1 MASAVRLVDD
11 LLELI
16 SACATRAEYEQARLE
31 TLERAIGFD
40 ALYVGAAAPDDLRQE
55 PSVSG
60 VSKRYVA
67 TCEANADRYWS
78 DRLTLNAAAAR
89 AGGAVCDQAAFSSQT
104 RDRMPFYREVI
115 SGLGIRAIALSVL
128 KLRGQVVGCLYLGR
142 TSRGAR
148 FGGELEP
155 LERALPAL
163 ALGERLYDL
172 PPSLSLPAASS
183 QAGFSPALTGRERQV
198 LWHVT
203 RGATN
208 AQIAARLGSSPLTVK
223 NQVSAI
229 LAKAGVEN
237 RTELVYLATRTN
249 VESPNPAPAAK

>member
-1 MASAVRLVDD
+1 MASAARLVDE
-11 LLELI
+11 LLELTC
-16 SACATRAEYEQARLE
+16 ACPTRAEYEQARLE
-31 TLERAIGFD
+31 ALERAIGFD
-40 ALYVGAAAPDDLRQE
+40 ALYVGASAPDDARQE
-55 PSVSG
+55 PAVSG

-78 DRLTLNAAAAR
+78 CRLKLNAAAAR
-89 AGGAVCDQAAFSSQT
+89 AGGAVCDQAAFSSQA

-128 KLRGQVVGCLYLGR
+128 KLQGKVVGCLYLGR

-148 FGGELEP
+148 FGRELEQ
-155 LERALPAL
+155 LKRALPAL
-163 ALGERLYDL
+163 ALGERVYDS
-172 PPSLSLPAASS
+172 PLPAARTES
-183 QAGFSPALTGRERQV
+183 AFAPALTGRERQV
-198 LWHVT
+198 LWHVA

-208 AQIAARLGSSPLTVK
+208 AQIAERLGSSPLTVK

-237 RTELVYLATRTN
+237 RTELVYLATRTS
-249 VESPNPAPAAK
+249 VDSPNPAAAAK

>member
-1 MASAVRLVDD
+1 MASALRLVDE
-11 LLELI
+11 LLELTC
-16 SACATRAEYEQARLE
+16 ACPTRAEYERGRLE
-31 TLERAIGFD
+31 SLERAIGFD
-40 ALYVGAAAPDDLRQE
+40 ALYVGAAAPDDARQE

-60 VSKRYVA
+60 VSQRYVA
-67 TCEANADRYWS
+67 HCEANADRYWT

-128 KLRGQVVGCLYLGR
+128 KLQGKVVGCLYLGR

-148 FGGELEP
+148 FGRELEQ
-155 LERALPAL
+155 LERALPVL

-172 PPSLSLPAASS
+172 PLPAALPAS
-183 QAGFSPALTGRERQV
+183 AFSPALTGRERQV

-237 RTELVYLATRTN
+237 RTELVYLATRTS

>member
-1 MASAVRLVDD
+1 MASAARLVDE
-11 LLELI
+11 LLELTT
-16 SACATRAEYEQARLE
+16 ACPTRTEYEQARLE
-31 TLERAIGFD
+31 CLERAIGFD
-40 ALYVGAAAPDDLRQE
+40 ALYVGAAAPDDPPQE

-60 VSKRYVA
+60 VSKRSVA

-78 DRLTLNAAAAR
+78 DRLTLNAAAAQ
-89 AGGAVCDQAAFSSQT
+89 AGGVVCDQAAFSSQA

-128 KLRGQVVGCLYLGR
+128 KLQGKVVGCLYLGR
-142 TSRGAR
+142 SSRGAR
-148 FGGELEP
+148 FGSELAR
-155 LERALPAL
+155 LKRALPAL
-163 ALGERLYDL
+163 SLGVRLYDSS
-172 PPSLSLPAASS
+172 PPAAP
-183 QAGFSPALTGRERQV
+183 AFSPSLTGRERQV

-208 AQIAARLGSSPLTVK
+208 AQIAARLGSSPRTVK

-237 RTELVYLATRTN
+237 RTELVYLATRTS
-249 VESPNPAPAAK
+249 VESPNPNPAAK

>member
-1 MASAVRLVDD
+1 MASAARLVDE
-11 LLELI
+11 LLELT
-16 SACATRAEYEQARLE
+16 SVCPTRAEYERARLE
-31 TLERAIGFD
+31 SLERAIGFD
-40 ALYVGAAAPDDLRQE
+40 ALYVGAASPDDARQE

-67 TCEANADRYWS
+67 NCEANADRYWG

-89 AGGAVCDQAAFSSQT
+89 AGGAVCDQAAFSSQA

-128 KLRGQVVGCLYLGR
+128 KLQGQVVGCLYLGR
-142 TSRGAR
+142 TSRGAC
-148 FGGELEP
+148 FGSELEQ

-163 ALGERLYDL
+163 ALGERLYDM
-172 PPSLSLPAASS
+172 PLPAPLSESA
-183 QAGFSPALTGRERQV
+183 FLPVLTGRERQV
-198 LWHVT
+198 LWHLA

>member
-1 MASAVRLVDD
+1 MASSARLVDE
-11 LLELI
+11 LLELTRV
-16 SACATRAEYEQARLE
+16 CPTRAEYEQARLE
-31 TLERAIGFD
+31 ALERAIGFD
-40 ALYVGAAAPDDLRQE
+40 ALYVGAASQSDVRQE

-60 VSKRYVA
+60 VSKHHVA

-78 DRLTLNAAAAR
+78 DRLTLNAAAAH
-89 AGGAVCDQAAFSSQT
+89 AGGAVCDQAAFSSRV
-104 RDRMPFYREVI
+104 RDCMPFYREVI

-128 KLRGQVVGCLYLGR
+128 ELQGQVTGCLYLGR

-148 FGGELEP
+148 FGRELEQ
-155 LERALPAL
+155 LAHALPAL
-163 ALGERLYDL
+163 SLGERLYDL
-172 PPSLSLPAASS
+172 PPASLGGSA
-183 QAGFSPALTGRERQV
+183 FSPALTGRERQV
-198 LWHVT
+198 LWHLT

-237 RTELVYLATRTN
+237 RTELVYLATRTS
-249 VESPNPAPAAK
+249 VESPKPAPAAK